1 MSQALLERARDA
13 SPEEMDRAVELFKV
27 LSHPDR
33 LRLACALGDG
43 RVTTQKELMEEFGW
57 PQSTAARHI
66 ATLRSAGLVAAER
79 DGAEV
84 HLRLGSPVALHLLDK
99 VCDWVHQPA
108 GAGAAPFAIDSSA

>member
-1 MSQALLERARDA
+1 MSQTLLERKRDA
-13 SPEEMDRAVELFKV
+13 SPEEMGRAVDLFKV

-66 ATLRSAGLVAAER
+66 AALRNAGLVAAER

-84 HLRLGSPVALHLLDK
+84 QLRMGNPVALHLLTT

-108 GAGAAPFAIDSSA
+108 DAGADLFVADSSS